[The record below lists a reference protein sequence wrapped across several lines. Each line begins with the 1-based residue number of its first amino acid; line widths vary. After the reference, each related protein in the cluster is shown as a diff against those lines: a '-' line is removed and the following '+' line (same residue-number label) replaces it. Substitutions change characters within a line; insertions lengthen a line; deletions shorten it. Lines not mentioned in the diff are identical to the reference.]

1 MSDALASGSART
13 GRKRLGRT
21 SSTGPNRDNAVM
33 KKNYPLRFLIPA
45 GAVLLV
51 FFFIPTVLNFVY
63 AFTDWSAFKTTI
75 SFNGLDNFMSLF
87 KNGILLRDLRT
98 TLIFAL
104 CVAFFQNT
112 FGLILAV
119 FLEKDTT
126 ENRIARVL
134 FFIPVLM
141 SALAVGYVWQAILQA
156 NGALDQI
163 LSFFARRTISTA
175 WLGSTTWSIVIVSAI
190 QGWKWA
196 GLAMLIYLSG
206 LKTIDEDVLEAAEID
221 GANSWQIFWKIKF
234 PLLAPALTFNVATS
248 LLGSMNGFDT
258 VQATTAGG
266 PGGSTE
272 ILNLFVWRTF
282 GQGLYSQST
291 MMSLLLFVVV
301 MIIAIPLIWYLRRR
315 EAKIL

>member
-1 MSDALASGSART
+1 MSQTVLTGSAASVKQDS
-13 GRKRLGRT
+13 GRSESVGR
-21 SSTGPNRDNAVM
+21 NYKNQVM
-33 KKNYPLRFLIPA
+33 KKNYPLRFLVPA
-45 GAVLLV
+45 GIVLLI

-63 AFTDWSAFKTTI
+63 AFTDWSAFKTSV
-75 SFNGLDNFMSLF
+75 SFNGFDNFTSLF
-87 KNGILLRDLRT
+87 KNGVLLRDLRI
-98 TLIFAL
+98 TLTFAV
-104 CVAFFQNT
+104 CESFFQNT

-119 FLEKDTT
+119 FLEKDTF

-141 SALAVGYVWQAILQA
+141 SALAVGYVWQALLQA

-163 LSFFARRTISTA
+163 LGFFAGRTISTA
-175 WLGSTTWSIVIVSAI
+175 WMGNTTWSIVIVSAI

-206 LKTIDEDVLEAAEID
+206 LKTIDEDVLEAAQID
-221 GANSWQIFWKIKF
+221 GANGWQTFWKIKF